1 MITYLNDRTTVKQSR
16 AGQEFS
22 YIHQPRLA
30 PGSSDNP
37 AVAAISTFYVINSVH
52 DITYRYGFTEKAF
65 NFQAN
70 NFGKGGAEN
79 DPVQLT
85 VQAPEKTE
93 NAWFMTPR
101 E

>member
-1 MITYLNDRTTVKQSR
+1 MIISLDDGTTVKQSR

-22 YIHQPRLA
+22 YIHQPRLG

-37 AVAAISTFYVINSVH
+37 AVAAVSTFYVINSVH

-70 NFGKGGAEN
+70 NFGKGGDEN
-79 DPVQLT
+79 DPVLLT
-85 VQAPEKTE
+85 VQAPEDFE
-93 NAWFMTPR
+93 NAWFATPK